1 MLTAWV
7 IRRLD
12 PDFRVW
18 HRLWSVRV
26 ALFWALVCG
35 LWAALPAFQGFI
47 SPFLFALLCIGFS
60 LAICLARLTNQPGL
74 A

>member
-18 HRLWSVRV
+18 HRLWSFRI
-26 ALFWALVCG
+26 AAFWAVVCG
-35 LWAALPAFQGFI
+35 TYLALPAFQGYV
-47 SPFLFALLCIGFS
+47 SPFVMLGLCIVFS
-60 LAICLARLTNQPGL
+60 LAICIARLTNQPGL
-74 A
+74 S